1 MALTMVADTAGGKTQ
16 EQIINALNMQD
27 IDMIRSETG
36 KLFRQLYFHNE
47 IGRLTFANSLWLNK
61 DVAFNENKLKTL
73 AEDYYAH
80 SFSLNFQDKN
90 SSVKISEWISENTGG
105 KLGNDPSEFTLN
117 KDQVMTLFTQIDYF
131 GSAMPEGRADMILD
145 RPFIFIITGMD
156 KAPLFV
162 GIINN
167 PSL

>member
-1 MALTMVADTAGGKTQ
+1 MALAMVADTA
-16 EQIINALNMQD
+16 
-27 IDMIRSETG
+27 
-36 KLFRQLYFHNE
+36 
-47 IGRLTFANSLWLNK
+47 
-61 DVAFNENKLKTL
+61 
-73 AEDYYAH
+73 
-80 SFSLNFQDKN
+80 
-90 SSVKISEWISENTGG
+90 GG